1 MKSIDSQ
8 LTPAP
13 RNRGVHTWS
22 ARYRRFLVFGL
33 AWSALSPVEATAQ
46 DAAARFDAAA
56 FSPTEWPGKVPPETV
71 RELRPW
77 MESFV
82 RAMRARSEGDQRLAR
97 EKLIAALGRFAGVP
111 EERPAYGQPVDR
123 SPPDAARVE
132 KVWLAAVSTQEGRWG
147 WDQARRLETA
157 PGEGGKVP
165 RLRVS
170 ERQIRALLHSHE
182 AGLDPDGSLLRLAR
196 RGLDYL
202 VSAQT
207 PSGAFGYPYDPTGPG
222 LRQAAAAAVERG
234 RSRGLTMVE
243 RGWVVEDL
251 GDGGLNFDNGMC
263 GAVLIHGYAL
273 TGERRYLE
281 AALRAGH
288 WARPRVYSPNFN
300 YNGFSGLLFARLY
313 RVTGDRAWLEDARG
327 IFEYGVMAGQL
338 PNGRW
343 FDQHNAKIQYHAI
356 LCTQVAEYLL
366 ALQFAKDPSIARV
379 EQALRRGLDNL
390 AAELVMYGT
399 NNAEEALSL
408 LALSFGSRVV
418 EPAPEWAAA
427 ASIAVNYVT
436 GPLAERISARGVG
449 LPEPV
454 AAWLLW
460 SRPSGLGRETVE
472 LRNPLR
478 PPPPLSP

>member
-1 MKSIDSQ
+1 MKSIDPRKTSVAHDRDVP
-8 LTPAP
+8 LSRKRWLGRLVAGLVWTALCSVEVPAQ
-13 RNRGVHTWS
+13 S
-22 ARYRRFLVFGL
+22 A
-33 AWSALSPVEATAQ
+33 E
-46 DAAARFDAAA
+46 ARFDAAA
-56 FSPTEWPGKVPPETV
+56 FSPKEWPGKMPPERV

-77 MESFV
+77 MEAFV
-82 RAMRARSEGDQRLAR
+82 RAMRARSEGEQRLAR
-97 EKLIAALGRFAGVP
+97 DKLIESMGRFVGVP
-111 EERPAYGQPVDR
+111 EERPAYGQPIDP
-123 SPPDAARVE
+123 SQPDAKRVVS
-132 KVWLAAVSTQEGRWG
+132 VWLAAVSTQEGRWG

-182 AGLDPDGSLLRLAR
+182 AGLDPEGSLLRLAR
-196 RGLDYL
+196 QGLDYL
-202 VSAQT
+202 VGAQT

-234 RSRGLTMVE
+234 RNQGLAMVE

-288 WARPRVYSPNFN
+288 WARPRLYSPNFN
-300 YNGFSGLLFARLY
+300 YNGFSGLLFSRLY
-313 RVTGDRAWLEDARG
+313 RATSDRAWLEDARNV
-327 IFEYGVMAGQL
+327 FEYGVMVGQL

-356 LCTQVAEYLL
+356 LCAQMAEYLL
-366 ALQFAKDPSIARV
+366 ALQFAKDPSIPRV

-390 AAELVMYGT
+390 AAELVTYGT

-418 EPAPEWAAA
+418 DPAPEWATAT
-427 ASIAVNYVT
+427 SIAVNYVT
-436 GPLAERISARGVG
+436 GPLAERLRARDVG

-454 AAWLLW
+454 AAWVLW
-460 SRPSGLGRETVE
+460 SRPSGLNRETVE

-478 PPPPLSP
+478 PLDELSP